1 MALFIVFVLLVFLY
15 SLVSQWLDRTVATPP
30 IVFTVA
36 GILVVLLGP
45 PAGGAEGH
53 GPRDLLLHLA
63 EIGLV
68 LLLFCDASGTRLAA
82 LRDIRSLAT
91 RLLSTGMLLT
101 ILLGTLCALVVL
113 PGLTVWEAAILGAIL
128 APTDAGLGQVIV
140 SSPRVP
146 ARIREALNPDNA
158 VGFLFKSLGY

>member
-1 MALFIVFVLLVFLY
+1 MALFIVFVLLVFVY
-15 SLVSQWLDRTVATPP
+15 SLVSLWLDRTVVTPP

-36 GILVVLLGP
+36 GMLVALLAPDTGE
-45 PAGGAEGH
+45 AGGH